1 MVKKNDKITF
11 MGLLAALLIVLVL
24 IIAKVIYNI
33 T

>member
-11 MGLLAALLIVLVL
+11 IGLLMTLLIVLVL
-24 IIAKVIYNI
+24 IVAKVIYNV